1 MDKTRKIATALV
13 ATTKVLCVVACVC
26 CFGIVLGTAGA
37 VDVAGDSAVHGWVWQ
52 MLFGL
57 CGMAAFGTLAG
68 KMKIPVDVCMMD
80 NEVYLIKQIRDE

>member
-1 MDKTRKIATALV
+1 MNKAERLTRRLTSIA
-13 ATTKVLCVVACVC
+13 KVLCVVACVC

-57 CGMAAFGTLAG
+57 CGMAAFGTLAS
-68 KMKIPVDVCMMD
+68 KIGNWRD
-80 NEVYLIKQIRDE
+80 IR